1 MLTAPSL
8 GPEDLVSCQQQ
19 RLYCFVSVFSAY
31 VTAVINGNGLM
42 RTEIFGGKES
52 ALLFFFFL
60 PRNRFLLKFYND
72 LKNTDRRKCKNDAFI
87 CCVIITET
95 K

>member
-52 ALLFFFFL
+52 ALLFFFF
-60 PRNRFLLKFYND
+60 F
-72 LKNTDRRKCKNDAFI
+72 T
-87 CCVIITET
+87 
-95 K
+95 